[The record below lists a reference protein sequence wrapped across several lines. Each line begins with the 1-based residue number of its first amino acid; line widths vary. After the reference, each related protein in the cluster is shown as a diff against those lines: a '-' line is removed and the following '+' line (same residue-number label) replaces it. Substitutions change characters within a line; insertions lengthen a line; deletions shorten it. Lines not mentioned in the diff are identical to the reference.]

1 MPQSLITTRADAG
14 QALQVGGRALTAAH
28 EQLVGVLRQRLG
40 QSHGELLASPRLL
53 ADGGVAWSTPL
64 TAPAVPATTLP
75 ADERERLQQRVERML
90 ADIRTLA
97 AGLRSEGPAALVVA
111 QMLDQATQQPPGD
124 WLYSVGGKPVLVMWG
139 HAAPG
144 TSAVPLA
151 TATAAAS
158 APAGGTGP
166 AIDLAGI
173 TPASITPASGLVVA
187 RPGWRRWL
195 PWGLLALLLLAAL
208 LWGLKA
214 CSETPTADPALDQ
227 ALAQAE
233 ARNQALE
240 EELARR
246 RAAAPAMQCVAEP
259 PTAPTAPPP
268 PAPAPAPPE
277 PEPAASAPLPAAP
290 ASAAERP
297 ASQRP
302 APAPSASAP
311 PAKPPAPASAP
322 SKPLPPAASAAS
334 PAPAR
339 SACKP
344 SQPGDEPEVV
354 MIIDGSGSMRQPLA
368 GGASRLDAAKRA
380 AEAMIRSLP
389 AGVDVGL
396 VDFGACG
403 QVRRDKFYPTPQR
416 GALIGEINA
425 LTPKRGTP
433 LADAIRRAGAVASDS
448 APSVLV
454 IVSDGG
460 DSCGGDPCA
469 AARSVR
475 AAKPNVTINV
485 IDLSDTPTDRQ
496 VLQCIASAGGGRV
509 LSPGDPADMNRKM
522 KEAAGAANCPS

>member
-1 MPQSLITTRADAG
+1 
-14 QALQVGGRALTAAH
+14 
-28 EQLVGVLRQRLG
+28 
-40 QSHGELLASPRLL
+40 
-53 ADGGVAWSTPL
+53 
-64 TAPAVPATTLP
+64 
-75 ADERERLQQRVERML
+75 
-90 ADIRTLA
+90 
-97 AGLRSEGPAALVVA
+97 
-111 QMLDQATQQPPGD
+111 
-124 WLYSVGGKPVLVMWG
+124 
-139 HAAPG
+139 
-144 TSAVPLA
+144 
-151 TATAAAS
+151 
-158 APAGGTGP
+158 
-166 AIDLAGI
+166 
-173 TPASITPASGLVVA
+173 
-187 RPGWRRWL
+187 
-195 PWGLLALLLLAAL
+195 
-208 LWGLKA
+208 
-214 CSETPTADPALDQ
+214 
-227 ALAQAE
+227 
-233 ARNQALE
+233 
-240 EELARR
+240 
-246 RAAAPAMQCVAEP
+246 
-259 PTAPTAPPP
+259 
-268 PAPAPAPPE
+268 
-277 PEPAASAPLPAAP
+277 
-290 ASAAERP
+290 
-297 ASQRP
+297 
-302 APAPSASAP
+302 
-311 PAKPPAPASAP
+311 
-322 SKPLPPAASAAS
+322 
-334 PAPAR
+334 
-339 SACKP
+339 
-344 SQPGDEPEVV
+344 

-485 IDLSDTPTDRQ
+485 IDLSDTPADRQ